1 MGFQGFD
8 GVLLATS
15 LMTLGGVIHIVRP
28 AYKQHHLNVFS
39 YLILTLVIFALIVRS
54 MFFLID
60 IYPEDFVGDKTNPVD
75 GAISAKMFSILWTYP
90 VINYILAAYVLSG
103 RWVFDLIVLI
113 RPEYNLRVLRR

>member
-15 LMTLGGVIHIVRP
+15 LMTLGGVVYIVRP

-60 IYPEDFVGDKTNPVD
+60 IYPEDFVGDKKNPVD
-75 GAISAKMFSILWTYP
+75 GAISAKMFSIIWTYP